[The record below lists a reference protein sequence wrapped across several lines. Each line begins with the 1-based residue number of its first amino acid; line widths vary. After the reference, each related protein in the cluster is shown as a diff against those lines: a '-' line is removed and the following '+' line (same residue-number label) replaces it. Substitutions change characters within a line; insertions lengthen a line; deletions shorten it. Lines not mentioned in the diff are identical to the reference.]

1 MTQVTEF
8 ERKWRQTRGLIDS
21 ANTPW
26 DDVIELSE
34 EAWDLGVDL
43 LETPAADLDDLAIK
57 VQWLTEQNLDK
68 ENLKQVLQRL
78 LTDIHR
84 LQRQ

>member
-43 LETPAADLDDLAIK
+43 LETPAADLGDLAVK

-68 ENLKQVLQRL
+68 ENLSRALRRL
-78 LTDIHR
+78 LTDIHY

>member
-43 LETPAADLDDLAIK
+43 LETPAADLGDLAIK

-68 ENLKQVLQRL
+68 ENLSRALRRL
-78 LTDIHR
+78 LADIHH

>member
-1 MTQVTEF
+1 MTRVTEF
-8 ERKWRQTRGLIDS
+8 EQKWRQTRDLIDS

-26 DDVIELSE
+26 DDVGELSE

-43 LETPAADLDDLAIK
+43 LEAPAANLGDLAVK

-68 ENLKQVLQRL
+68 ENLSRALRRL
-78 LTDIHR
+78 LADIHH

>member
-8 ERKWRQTRGLIDS
+8 EQKWRQTRGLIDS

-43 LETPAADLDDLAIK
+43 LETPAADLGDLAIK

-68 ENLKQVLQRL
+68 ENLSRALRRL
-78 LTDIHR
+78 LTDINR

>member
-1 MTQVTEF
+1 MTRVTEF

-21 ANTPW
+21 ANTAW
-26 DDVIELSE
+26 GDVGELSE
-34 EAWDLGVDL
+34 EAWDLGADL
-43 LETPAADLDDLAIK
+43 LETPAADLGDLAVK

-68 ENLKQVLQRL
+68 ENLSRALRRL
-78 LTDIHR
+78 LTDIHH

>member
-1 MTQVTEF
+1 MTRVTEF
-8 ERKWRQTRGLIDS
+8 EQKWRQTRGLIDS

-26 DDVIELSE
+26 DDVGELSE
-34 EAWDLGVDL
+34 EAWDLGADL
-43 LETPAADLDDLAIK
+43 LEAPAADLGDLVVK
-57 VQWLTEQNLDK
+57 VRWLIEQNLDK

-78 LTDIHR
+78 LTDIHY

>member
-26 DDVIELSE
+26 DDVGELSE

-43 LETPAADLDDLAIK
+43 LETPAADLGDLAIK

-78 LTDIHR
+78 LTDINH
-84 LQRQ
+84 LQSQ

>member
-1 MTQVTEF
+1 MTRVTEF
-8 ERKWRQTRGLIDS
+8 EQKWRQTRGLIDS

-34 EAWDLGVDL
+34 EAWALGVDL
-43 LETPAADLDDLAIK
+43 LETPAADLGDLAIK

-68 ENLKQVLQRL
+68 ENLKQALQRL

-84 LQRQ
+84 LQRY

>member
-34 EAWDLGVDL
+34 EAWDLGADL
-43 LETPAADLDDLAIK
+43 LETPAADLSDLAIK

-78 LTDIHR
+78 LTDINR

>member
-1 MTQVTEF
+1 MTRVTEF
-8 ERKWRQTRGLIDS
+8 EQKWRQTRGLIDS

-43 LETPAADLDDLAIK
+43 LETPAADLGDLAIK

-68 ENLKQVLQRL
+68 ENLSRALRRL
-78 LTDIHR
+78 LTDINR

>member
-1 MTQVTEF
+1 MTRVTEF
-8 ERKWRQTRGLIDS
+8 EQKWRQTRGLIDS

-34 EAWDLGVDL
+34 EAWNLGVDL
-43 LETPAADLDDLAIK
+43 LETPAADLGDLAIK

-78 LTDIHR
+78 LTDINR